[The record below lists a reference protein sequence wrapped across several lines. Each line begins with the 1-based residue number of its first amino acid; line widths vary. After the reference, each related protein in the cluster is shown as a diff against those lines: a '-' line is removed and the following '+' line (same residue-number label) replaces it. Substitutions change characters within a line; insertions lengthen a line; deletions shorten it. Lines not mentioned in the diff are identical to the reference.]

1 MTLSRQLIILVVT
14 LVVVLFAGSF
24 AISVHN
30 ARGYLESQLGSHAQD
45 AATSL
50 GLSAT
55 SHVAQEDR
63 AMVTTMVNA
72 MFHRGDYLGI
82 RFEDLQGQVLI
93 ERVAELQVDDVPD
106 WFVQAL
112 TLEPPQR
119 SATMMSG
126 WRQVGRVLVTSHPGL
141 AYRQLW
147 QTAQQTINLFLMG
160 ALLVL
165 LAGLIG
171 LRALLRPL
179 KEVELQAEAICNRE
193 FPVVQRQPFTLE
205 FRHVV
210 EAMNRLSSKVASML
224 SDSEQMA
231 GRLRQ
236 QAFQDPVTGLANR
249 RQFMDVLQHQVA
261 ESGEFDSGGLLLL
274 QLKDLKGFNQSH
286 GYAAG
291 DRLLAETAQ
300 AISSALEGGSPATV
314 AHLSGADFA
323 VLLESVSES
332 ALRELTAN
340 ILGAVAALYG
350 HLDLPSSDVAHVGGV
365 VCSGQSATQLL
376 SEADMALREAQ
387 REAANAWVVRRHH
400 HATSVATRSGSEWR
414 SLIEQAIRE
423 RRFRL
428 LRQAVVSRTGGDLLH
443 HEVFLR
449 IPDPEHRG
457 LDIAAAVFMPMVES
471 SGLATMVDKAVVET
485 VITALEAGSYPG
497 RVAVNLSAA
506 SLVDQDFP
514 AWLSGKLRRHPSAA
528 RRLILELPEY
538 GVSTNVERLVAWIS
552 ELGPLGVEFSLDHFG
567 KGFSSFT
574 YLRSIKAHYIKVDG
588 SFVRNLD
595 QQDDNRFFLRAIAD
609 IAHGLDM
616 QVIADSVETEPVWD
630 ALQDLG
636 IDGGRGFWLGPPE

>member
-1 MTLSRQLIILVVT
+1 MTLSRQLIVLVVT

-24 AISVHN
+24 AIGVYN
-30 ARGYLESQLGSHAQD
+30 ARDYLESQLGSHAQD

-55 SHVAQEDR
+55 SHVARQDQ

-72 MFHRGDYLGI
+72 MFHRGDYLSI

-93 ERVAELQVDDVPD
+93 ERVADERVGGVPN
-106 WFVQAL
+106 WFVRML
-112 TLEPPQR
+112 DLKPPQR

-126 WRQVGRVLVTSHPGL
+126 WRQIGRVRVTSHPGL
-141 AYRQLW
+141 AYQQLW
-147 QTAQQTINLFLMG
+147 QTVQQTINLFLIG

-171 LRALLRPL
+171 LRVLLRPL
-179 KEVELQAEAICNRE
+179 KEVERQAEAICNRE
-193 FPVVQRQPFTLE
+193 FPVVEPQPFTLE
-205 FRHVV
+205 FRRVV
-210 EAMNRLSSKVASML
+210 EAMNRLSSKVARML
-224 SDSEQMA
+224 SDAEEMA

-236 QAFQDPVTGLANR
+236 QAFQDPLTGLANR
-249 RQFMDVLQHQVA
+249 RQFLDVLEHQVA
-261 ESGEFDSGGLLLL
+261 ESGGFDSGGLLLL
-274 QLKDLKGFNQSH
+274 QLKDLKGFNQSQ
-286 GYAAG
+286 GYPAG
-291 DRLLAETAQ
+291 DRLLTNTAR
-300 AISSALEGGSPATV
+300 AIGSVLQGRPPATV
-314 AHLSGADFA
+314 AHLSGADFGI
-323 VLLESVSES
+323 LFESISESV
-332 ALRELTAN
+332 LRELAAD

-350 HLDLPSSDVAHVGGV
+350 HLELPSTDVAHAGGV
-365 VCSGQSATQLL
+365 VCSGQSVSGLL

-387 REAANAWVVRRHH
+387 REGANAWVVRRHN
-400 HATSVATRSGSEWR
+400 AAPTEARSASEWR
-414 SLIEQAIRE
+414 TLIEEAIRE

-428 LRQAVVSRTGGDLLH
+428 LRQAVVSRKGGELLH

-457 LDIAAAVFMPMVES
+457 LDIAAAVFMPMVER
-471 SGLATMVDKAVVET
+471 SGLATMVDKAVVEAV
-485 VITALEAGSYPG
+485 VIALEAGAYPG
-497 RVAVNLSAA
+497 RVAINLSAS
-506 SLVDQDFP
+506 SLGEQDFSV
-514 AWLSGKLRRHPSAA
+514 WLSAKLRQHPMAA

-538 GVSTNVERLVAWIS
+538 GVSANPERLVAWIRD
-552 ELGPLGVEFSLDHFG
+552 LGPIGVEFSLDRFG

-588 SFVRNLD
+588 SFIRNLD

-616 QVIADSVETEPVWD
+616 RVIADSVETEPVWD

>member
-1 MTLSRQLIILVVT
+1 MTLSRQLIILVIT
-14 LVVVLFAGSF
+14 LVAVLFAGSF
-24 AISVHN
+24 AVSVHN
-30 ARGYLESQLGSHAQD
+30 ARDYLESQLGSHAQD

-50 GLSAT
+50 GMSAT
-55 SHVAQEDR
+55 SHVAQKDQ

-72 MFHRGDYLGI
+72 MFHRGDYLSI

-93 ERVAELQVDDVPD
+93 ERIGNVYVEDVPD

-126 WRQVGRVLVTSHPGL
+126 WRQIGRVLVTSHPGL

-147 QTAQQTINLFLMG
+147 QTVQQTINLFLIC

-165 LAGLIG
+165 LAGLVG
-171 LRALLRPL
+171 LRVLLRPL

-193 FPVVQRQPFTLE
+193 FPVVQRKPFTLE
-205 FRHVV
+205 FRRVV
-210 EAMNRLSSKVASML
+210 EAMNRLSSKVAGML
-224 SDSEQMA
+224 SDSEEMA

-249 RQFMDVLQHQVA
+249 RQFMDLLEHQLA
-261 ESGEFDSGGLLLL
+261 ESGEVDSGGLLLL
-274 QLKDLKGFNQSH
+274 QLKDLKGFNQAQ

-300 AISSALEGGSPATV
+300 AIGTALDGQMPAIV

-323 VLLESVSES
+323 ILFESVSES
-332 ALRELTAN
+332 RLRELADD

-350 HLDLPSSDVAHVGGV
+350 QLDLPSSDVAHAGGV
-365 VCSGQSATQLL
+365 VCSGQSATELL

-387 REAANAWVVRRHH
+387 REAANALVVRCHRT
-400 HATSVATRSGSEWR
+400 APGDARTGSEWR
-414 SLIEQAIRE
+414 SLIEHAIRE

-428 LRQAVVSRTGGDLLH
+428 LRQAVVSCKGGELLH

-457 LDIAAAVFMPMVES
+457 LDIAAAVFMPMVEHA
-471 SGLATMVDKAVVET
+471 GLATIVDKAVLEA
-485 VITALEAGSYPG
+485 VIVAIEAGSYPG
-497 RVAVNLSAA
+497 RVAINLSPA
-506 SLVDQDFP
+506 SLGAQDFLT
-514 AWLSGKLRRHPSAA
+514 WLVGKLQQHPVAA
-528 RRLILELPEY
+528 RRLILELQEY
-538 GVSTNVERLVAWIS
+538 GVSANVERLVTWIRDLS
-552 ELGPLGVEFSLDHFG
+552 PLGVEFSLDHFG
-567 KGFSSFT
+567 KGFSSFA
-574 YLRSIKAHYIKVDG
+574 YLRSVKAHYIKVDG

-595 QQDDNRFFLRAIAD
+595 QQDDNRFFLRAVAD

-616 QVIADSVETEPVWD
+616 LVIADSVETEPVWD

>member
-14 LVVVLFAGSF
+14 LVTVLFAGSF
-24 AISVHN
+24 AISVYN
-30 ARGYLESQLGSHAQD
+30 ARDYLASQLGSHAQD

-55 SHVAQEDR
+55 SHVAQKDH
-63 AMVTTMVNA
+63 AIVTAMVNA
-72 MFHRGDYLGI
+72 MFHRGDYLSI
-82 RFEDLQGQVLI
+82 RFEDLQGQVFI
-93 ERVAELQVDDVPD
+93 ERAADLQVEDVPD
-106 WFVQAL
+106 WFVRAAA
-112 TLEPPQR
+112 LEPPQR

-126 WRQVGRVLVTSHPGL
+126 WRQIGRVLVTSHPGL

-147 QTAQQTINLFLMG
+147 QTVQQTISLFLVG

-171 LRALLRPL
+171 LRVLLRPL
-179 KEVELQAEAICNRE
+179 KEVECQAEAICNRE

-205 FRHVV
+205 FRRVV
-210 EAMNRLSSKVASML
+210 EAMNRLSSKVARML
-224 SDSEQMA
+224 SDSEAMA

-261 ESGEFDSGGLLLL
+261 ESEELNSGGLLLL
-274 QLKDLKGFNQSH
+274 QLKDLKGFNQSQ

-291 DRLLAETAQ
+291 DGLLAETAQ
-300 AISSALEGGSPATV
+300 AISTALDRRPPATV

-323 VLLESVSES
+323 VLFESVSES
-332 ALRELTAN
+332 DLRGLAAD

-350 HLDLPSSDVAHVGGV
+350 HLELPSSDVAHAGGV
-365 VCSGQSATQLL
+365 LCSGQSASELL
-376 SEADMALREAQ
+376 AEADMALREAQ
-387 REAANAWVVRRHH
+387 REGANAWVVRRHH
-400 HATSVATRSGSEWR
+400 AAPVAARSGSEWR
-414 SLIEQAIRE
+414 SLIERAVEE
-423 RRFRL
+423 RSFRL
-428 LRQAVVSRTGGDLLH
+428 LRQAVVSRGGGELLH

-457 LDIAAAVFMPMVES
+457 LDIAAAVFMPMAES
-471 SGLATMVDKAVVET
+471 EGLATKVDRAVVET
-485 VITALEAGSYPG
+485 VVIALEAGSYPG
-497 RVAVNLSAA
+497 RVAINLSAA
-506 SLVDQDFP
+506 SLGEHDFSV
-514 AWLSGKLRRHPSAA
+514 WLFGKLRRHPVAA

-538 GVSTNVERLVAWIS
+538 GVSANAGRLVGWIRDLS
-552 ELGPLGVEFSLDHFG
+552 PLGVEFSLDHFG
-567 KGFSSFT
+567 KGFSSFA

-616 QVIADSVETEPVWD
+616 LVIADSVETEPVWD